1 MPRRTLTSDTVRRR
15 YDRLA
20 PLYEWVEFPMEALA
34 LDRWRRRFISHIEGR
49 RVLEAGAGTGKNFPL
64 YPPGLEV
71 SAIDI
76 SFKMLR
82 RSRGKGSAG
91 GIGRTVGDVERLPFP
106 SNTFDSAVASFLFC
120 SVARPVEGLVELKRV
135 VRPGGRVV
143 LLEHM
148 RPGNPVLGR
157 VFDVLSPLIAPLFG
171 PEINRRTVENVKRA
185 GLRVEQEID
194 LFSDIVKL
202 MVCRKD

>member
-1 MPRRTLTSDTVRRR
+1 MVRQRLTSDTVRRR

-20 PLYEWVEFPMEALA
+20 PLYEWVEFPMEVLV
-34 LDRWRRRFISHIEGR
+34 LDRWRRRLISHVQGP

-71 SAIDI
+71 SAIDL
-76 SFKMLR
+76 SLKMLL
-82 RSRGKGSAG
+82 RSIGKGSAD
-91 GIGRTVGDVERLPFP
+91 GIRRAVADVERLPFP
-106 SNTFDSAVASFLFC
+106 SDMFDSVLASFLFC
-120 SVARPVEGLVELKRV
+120 SVARPVEGLMELKRV
-135 VRPGGRVV
+135 VRPGGRII

-157 VFDVLSPLIAPLFG
+157 VFDVLSPLAAPLLG
-171 PEINRRTVENVKRA
+171 PEINRRTVQNVQRA